1 MKPWL
6 LRGLG
11 LAVVHVVV
19 RVLLGA
25 ALIQWPLQGSILRWA
40 GLAVVILAAVAWAG
54 LDGIRDR
61 RAHPDAEDGDDLTMR
76 WLAAGAVTGL
86 VGGFVTWLVDTVTA
100 IPVGVK
106 SLLFELTSGAAFTVL
121 LVFLPAMAAVA
132 VGRFLVR
139 HDKPGDDD
147 WSDHSNRP
155 EREPAM
161 ASAGLPTA
169 GSVDGTGAD
178 STRGIPGT
186 EAWRNDEA
194 PTEVF
199 PAVDPENHNRGH

>member
-1 MKPWL
+1 MKSWL

-11 LAVVHVVV
+11 LALVHVVV

-25 ALIQWPLQGSILRWA
+25 ALIQWPLQGSVLRWA
-40 GLAVVILAAVAWAG
+40 GLAVVVLAAVAWAG

-61 RAHPDAEDGDDLTMR
+61 RAHPDVDDGDDLTMR

-86 VGGFVTWLVDTVTA
+86 VGGFVTWLVDTVTS

-106 SLLFELTSGAAFTVL
+106 SLFFELTSGAAFTVL

-155 EREPAM
+155 ERTPAM
-161 ASAGLPTA
+161 AA
-169 GSVDGTGAD
+169 TGPSTTD
-178 STRGIPGT
+178 STRGAAPT
-186 EAWRNDEA
+186 DAWSNDEA

-199 PAVDPENHNRGH
+199 PVVDPTTRNRDA

>member
-1 MKPWL
+1 MKSWL

-25 ALIQWPLQGSILRWA
+25 ALIQWPLQGSVLRWA
-40 GLAVVILAAVAWAG
+40 GLVVVILAAVAWAG

-61 RAHPDAEDGDDLTMR
+61 RAHPDPDDGDDLTMR

-106 SLLFELTSGAAFTVL
+106 SLFFELTSGAAFTVL
-121 LVFLPAMAAVA
+121 LVFLPAMVA
-132 VGRFLVR
+132 VGVGRYLVR
-139 HDKPGDDD
+139 HDKPGDED
-147 WSDHSNRP
+147 WADHSNRP
-155 EREPAM
+155 EREHAM
-161 ASAGLPTA
+161 AAQGAST
-169 GSVDGTGAD
+169 AD
-178 STRGIPGT
+178 STRDTAAT
-186 EAWRNDEA
+186 EAWRNEEA

-199 PAVDPENHNRGH
+199 PAVDPTTRNRDA